1 MAPRKSSG
9 RKSSG
14 RKSAGRKSSGRT
26 ASSAEPTTYWLT
38 IGRPECGV
46 PAFQFKTQAEATA
59 CGRFRGG
66 VYARWVS
73 VLIVGVAVIAAAAT
87 YTDLELRGVIGILAV
102 ATAGIGVVFAVLPT
116 AMGYFATAEWQTAQ
130 ASMKAYKASGMSQ
143 KEVMKRMQAEALQEM
158 QNKGMMRAA
167 EMMSARR

>member
-9 RKSSG
+9 RTSSGRRSSG
-14 RKSAGRKSSGRT
+14 RK
-26 ASSAEPTTYWLT
+26 ASSTEPTTYWLT

-46 PAFQFKTQAEATA
+46 PAFQFKTQAEATE

-73 VLIVGVAVIAAAAT
+73 VLIVAIAAVAAAAT
-87 YTDLELRGVIGILAV
+87 YADLELRGVIGILAV

-116 AMGYFATAEWQTAQ
+116 AMGYLATAEWQTAQ

-143 KEVMKRMQAEALQEM
+143 KEVMKRMQAETIQEM
-158 QNKGMMRAA
+158 QNQGMMRAA
-167 EMMSARR
+167 EMMSTRR